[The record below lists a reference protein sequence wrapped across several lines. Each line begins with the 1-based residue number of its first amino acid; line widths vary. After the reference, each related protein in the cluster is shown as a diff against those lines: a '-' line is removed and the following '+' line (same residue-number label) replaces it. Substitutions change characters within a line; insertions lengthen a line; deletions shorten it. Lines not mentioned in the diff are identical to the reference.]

1 MRKAKGVRGGDGH
14 PSMLHTPTT
23 SKGLGMVTHHV
34 LLLGHDLEERVM
46 PLQDVNIQEMCRG
59 KGALAEGA
67 DIPVQRV
74 VVVLVALQ
82 RVKDLAAP

>member
-1 MRKAKGVRGGDGH
+1 MSAGEMGIL
-14 PSMLHTPTT
+14 PCCTLTT
-23 SKGLGMVTHHV
+23 SKGLGTATHHV
-34 LLLGHDLEERVM
+34 LLLGHDLEERVV
-46 PLQDVNIQEMCRG
+46 PLRDVNIQETGRG

-67 DIPVQRV
+67 DIPVQSV